1 MARIRHHTPHIVFVL
16 LGGNAICSR
25 SSFSPQLVASGLSLL
40 ATELLAIG
48 VKKVGLCPIENRGK
62 WLQCSVGEGTE
73 RADSVNATL
82 EAECHGSASQF
93 YWRHKSLWI
102 ILVQVFRSDQVHYN
116 DVGNL
121 RLYRSIRGGGALFK
135 ALSRYHQAVVGRSGS
150 TENIR

>member
-1 MARIRHHTPHIVFVL
+1 MARIRHHLPHIVLVL
-16 LGGNAICSR
+16 LGGNDICSG
-25 SSFSPQLVASGLSLL
+25 SSCSQHLVVSGLCLL
-40 ATELLAIG
+40 ATEVLAIG
-48 VKKVGLCPIENRGK
+48 VKKVGLCQIEHMGK
-62 WLQCSVGEGTE
+62 WRQCSVVEGTE

-102 ILVQVFRSDQVHYN
+102 IPVQVFRSDQVHYN

-121 RLYRSIRGGGALFK
+121 RLYRSIQGGALFK
-135 ALSRYHQAVVGRSGS
+135 ALSRYHQAVVGQSGS